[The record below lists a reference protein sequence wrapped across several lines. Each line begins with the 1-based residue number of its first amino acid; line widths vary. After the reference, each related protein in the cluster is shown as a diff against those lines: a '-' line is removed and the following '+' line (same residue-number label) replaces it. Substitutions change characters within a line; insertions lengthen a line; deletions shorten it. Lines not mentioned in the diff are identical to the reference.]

1 MIVDAC
7 GCRVVLKEFAVADVV
22 LDLYAGIAIKGVME
36 SSCREHAIPAVVVAM
51 RQGVPVSCIDSS
63 TVAEL

>member
-22 LDLYAGIAIKGVME
+22 LDLYVGMAIKGME
-36 SSCREHAIPAVVVAM
+36 GSCREHAIPAVVVAM
-51 RQGVPVSCIDSS
+51 RQGVPARCIDSS
-63 TVAEL
+63 IVAEI